1 MSMISKSR
9 LLVSGGSLLLV
20 FQLTVFQQAFNIVE
34 NPRVSGSL
42 RGVLSGGLLL
52 IATICIGS
60 GAYLRY
66 QCSSAVEDLH

>member
-1 MSMISKSR
+1 MDRSSKSQ

-20 FQLTVFQQAFNIVE
+20 FQLIVFQGAFKIVE
-34 NPRVSGSL
+34 NSGFSGTL

-60 GAYLRY
+60 EAYLRY
-66 QCSSAVEDLH
+66 QRTSVTEDS

>member
-1 MSMISKSR
+1 MDRSSKSQ

-20 FQLTVFQQAFNIVE
+20 FQLIVFQQAFNIVA
-34 NPRVSGSL
+34 NPGVSGTL
-42 RGVLSGGLLL
+42 RNVFSGGLLL

-66 QCSSAVEDLH
+66 

>member
-1 MSMISKSR
+1 MRRISKNR

-20 FQLTVFQQAFNIVE
+20 FQLIVFQRAFNIVE
-34 NPRVSGSL
+34 NPGVSGTL
-42 RGVLSGGLLL
+42 RGVISGGLLL

-66 QCSSAVEDLH
+66 QRSSAM

>member
-1 MSMISKSR
+1 MSRISKSR

-20 FQLTVFQQAFNIVE
+20 FQLIVFQRAFSIVE
-34 NPRVSGSL
+34 NPGVSGTL

-66 QCSSAVEDLH
+66 QRSPAM

>member
-1 MSMISKSR
+1 MDRSSKSQ

-20 FQLTVFQQAFNIVE
+20 FQLIVFQGAFNIVE
-34 NPRVSGSL
+34 TPEVSGRL

-52 IATICIGS
+52 IATICVGS

-66 QCSSAVEDLH
+66 QRTLVTQGLH

>member
-1 MSMISKSR
+1 MDRSSKSQ

-20 FQLTVFQQAFNIVE
+20 FQLIVFQGAFNIVK
-34 NPRVSGSL
+34 NPGVSGRL
-42 RGVLSGGLLL
+42 GGVLSGGLLL

-66 QCSSAVEDLH
+66 

>member
-1 MSMISKSR
+1 MDRSSKSQ

-20 FQLTVFQQAFNIVE
+20 FQLIVFQQAFNIVE
-34 NPRVSGSL
+34 HPGVSGTL
-42 RGVLSGGLLL
+42 RNVLSGGLLL

-66 QCSSAVEDLH
+66 